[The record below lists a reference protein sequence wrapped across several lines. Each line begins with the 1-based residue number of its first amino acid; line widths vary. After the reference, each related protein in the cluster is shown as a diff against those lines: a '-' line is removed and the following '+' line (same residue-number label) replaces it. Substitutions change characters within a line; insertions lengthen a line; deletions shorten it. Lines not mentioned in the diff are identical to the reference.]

1 MYTQFKYYKFNNK
14 YLFSLFDYDNLIQ
27 VSEEE
32 IKSSRGFV
40 YFLNQL
46 SPLNSRRSFSV
57 SHHSLLYLNDEN
69 LNILKLDKTNS
80 FDFIENWILDK
91 IKCREVVSINTN
103 YPNWKDVLNK
113 EEKKKWRLNLV
124 ALGDVG
130 STLLIGLRLLGGDC
144 ISEIGIYDRDI
155 NKLKRWEYE
164 LNQIRRPFDE
174 LSFPKV
180 VPINEN
186 DLFDCDMFIFCA
198 SKGIPP
204 VGSGVID
211 VRMAQFESNS
221 QIIGEY
227 AKLARKDKFQGVF
240 AVVSDPVDLL
250 CKVAFLESNKDNLGN
265 IDFQG
270 LSSDQVIGYGLG
282 VMNGRACFYAEQ
294 SPEMVHYI
302 EEGRVFGPH
311 GEGLIVADSIE
322 NYNEEI
328 SNYLTNKTINANK
341 EVRGFGYKPFVA
353 PSLSSGALSL
363 IATIRGDWFY
373 GSTYMKEV
381 YMGSKCR
388 LLSSGIEVE
397 QLELPDRLFNKIE
410 ETYEKLA
417 MII

>member
-1 MYTQFKYYKFNNK
+1 MDKNLNYYKLNDNYFLS
-14 YLFSLFDYDNLIQ
+14 YFDYNNMTKITEQEIQ
-27 VSEEE
+27 NKEG
-32 IKSSRGFV
+32 II

-46 SPLNSRRSFSV
+46 PPLNSRRSFSV
-57 SHHSLLYLNDEN
+57 SNPSLLFLKEEGLN
-69 LNILKLDKTNS
+69 LLKSNKEDYTS
-80 FDFIENWILDK
+80 SVSDWILNK
-91 IKCREVVSINTN
+91 IKNNELTSINTN
-103 YPNWKDVLNK
+103 YQNWMEVLEK
-113 EEKKKWRLNLV
+113 PLKKKWKVNLI

-130 STLLIGLRLLGGDC
+130 SNVLIGLRLLGGEC
-144 ISEIGIYDRDI
+144 ISEIGIYDRNI
-155 NKLKRWEYE
+155 NRLKRWEYE

-180 VPINEN
+180 VPVLEE

-204 VGSGVID
+204 VGSQVVD

-221 QIIGEY
+221 KIISQY
-227 AKLARKDKFQGVF
+227 AKMARERNFKGIF

-250 CKVAFLESNKDNLGN
+250 CKVAFLESNKNEEDEL
-265 IDFQG
+265 DFLG
-270 LSSDQVIGYGLG
+270 LSSDQIIGYGLG

-294 SPEMVHYI
+294 SLDMIHYI

-311 GEGLIVADSIE
+311 GEGLIVADSIN
-322 NYNEEI
+322 NYNPKI
-328 SNYLTNKTINANK
+328 SDYLTEKTINSNK
-341 EVRGFGYKPFVA
+341 EVRAFGYKPFVA

-363 IATIRGDWFY
+363 IATIKGEFFY

-388 LLSSGIEVE
+388 LLQSGIEVE
-397 QLELPDRLFNKIE
+397 QLDLPKNLLIKLE